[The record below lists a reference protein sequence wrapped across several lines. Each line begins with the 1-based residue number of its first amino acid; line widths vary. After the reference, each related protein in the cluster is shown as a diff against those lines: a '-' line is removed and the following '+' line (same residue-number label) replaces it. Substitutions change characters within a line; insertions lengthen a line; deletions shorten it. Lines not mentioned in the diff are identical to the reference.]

1 MWMIRWFF
9 IALVVAIIS
18 IFIGRNLGQNPI
30 TIDYVFGVT
39 EEMSPITAMFFAFVA
54 GFLTWFVISLFNFMK
69 MRSELAS
76 RDKVIKNLKNELNGF
91 RNASLSVP
99 DIADKTMVLDKKGD
113 KLTEDGDEADSE
125 DRP

>member
-1 MWMIRWFF
+1 MIRWFF

-54 GFLTWFVISLFNFMK
+54 GFLTWFIISLFNFMK
-69 MRSELAS
+69 MRSELAG
-76 RDKVIKNLKNELNGF
+76 RDKVIKNLKNELNSF

-113 KLTEDGDEADSE
+113 KAAADEDEDEGE
-125 DRP
+125 GRP

>member
-1 MWMIRWFF
+1 MIRWFF

-69 MRSELAS
+69 MRSELSS
-76 RDKVIKNLKNELNGF
+76 RDKVIKNLKDELNGF
-91 RNASLSVP
+91 RNASLSIH
-99 DIADKTMVLDKKGD
+99 DIAEKTMVLDKKGD
-113 KLTEDGDEADSE
+113 TPDEDGDEDEAE
-125 DRP
+125 DRS